1 MKTYN
6 SFNELNGKTLQSGD
20 RVNFKH
26 MKYIVD
32 DDFLKCVT
40 KMNNAEIFEFLKIN
54 KHAITREVYGY
65 TDRGG
70 IWPSSKSRDYEA
82 LTRLCLVLFAF
93 LEGSK
98 SVTVDMPNGGV
109 VTIDHKKHI
118 PLGYL
123 GRYKTYIFDDILKVG
138 CTEIPF
144 KKVESIYKKMCQSKN
159 S

>member
-20 RVNFKH
+20 RVNFRRIG
-26 MKYIVD
+26 YIVNYN
-32 DDFLKCVT
+32 FLKCVT
-40 KMNNAEIFEFLKIN
+40 QMNNAEIFEFLKIS
-54 KHAITREVYGY
+54 KHGVAREAYGY
-65 TDRGG
+65 TDLGG

-118 PLGYL
+118 PFGYL
-123 GRYKTYIFDDILKVG
+123 CGYKTYIFDDILKVG

-144 KKVESIYKKMCQSKN
+144 KKVESIYKKMCQLKN